1 MSNFPAHPA
10 ANLNSPAFKP
20 SYPAPSPTTVSDLNP
35 FAMDEAANSVKMY
48 FKAEMAIFTLPV
60 LEHVMELPAVLSPI
74 ADSKKFNLNASA
86 VAGFFGGEEAI
97 TAMATVH
104 LYRGRRWLGWYNSP
118 GSYIIAKEFGRISR
132 SRFWSGLFPGSNH
145 PPVVAFKLDGKTG
158 PKYVASHSGTVM
170 QQTGHLAH
178 LLTQGTDNSD
188 IVPTPLPA
196 SRHATISLYHWY
208 CFAMIFLG
216 IISSGVTCFVIG
228 SGDLDIDTV
237 KTPAKGSP
245 AGDGILL
252 MKNDV
257 IILKGKEKD
266 VNVITKGKFL
276 LKLKGEPEYTAIG
289 LCSLLLEVQFLLQL
303 LLIPQ
308 GSLIGQTM
316 FLTSIIASWAYN
328 SFLAS
333 LDEEKLQRKLFCD
346 TIGLR
351 QLTVLSFEA
360 STRTSMAA
368 FTCFVLCK
376 DLPRPLQG
384 IKPMNILLELVPNET
399 PVWQKWR
406 EQVVAQVK
414 KKEGEMIDFQSENVD
429 MSGLDEHDRALLKD
443 LLQDAK
449 DAYDGYILMTDD
461 RRSLKNTKSS

>member
-1 MSNFPAHPA
+1 
-10 ANLNSPAFKP
+10 
-20 SYPAPSPTTVSDLNP
+20 
-35 FAMDEAANSVKMY
+35 
-48 FKAEMAIFTLPV
+48 
-60 LEHVMELPAVLSPI
+60 
-74 ADSKKFNLNASA
+74 KFNLNASA

-118 GSYIIAKEFGRISR
+118 GSYIIAKEFGRISG

-188 IVPTPLPA
+188 VVPTPLPA
-196 SRHATISLYHWY
+196 SRHATISCISIVTVPEITYDNLHVQTMSIHHAVLASFPILVSVCTCIFSALFADWY

-216 IISSGVTCFVIG
+216 IISGGVTCFVIG

-414 KKEGEMIDFQSENVD
+414 KKEGEMIDFQSEHVD
-429 MSGLDEHDRALLKD
+429 MSGLDEHDKALLKD

-449 DAYDGYILMTDD
+449 DAYDGYI
-461 RRSLKNTKSS
+461 R

>member
-1 MSNFPAHPA
+1 
-10 ANLNSPAFKP
+10 
-20 SYPAPSPTTVSDLNP
+20 
-35 FAMDEAANSVKMY
+35 
-48 FKAEMAIFTLPV
+48 
-60 LEHVMELPAVLSPI
+60 MELPAVLSPI
-74 ADSKKFNLNASA
+74 ANSKKFNLNASA

-132 SRFWSGLFPGSNH
+132 SRFWNGLFPGSSH
-145 PPVVAFKLDGKTG
+145 HDPAVAFRLDGKTG

-178 LLTQGTDNSD
+178 LLTQGTDHSVVPPMLLPSARDATTSLISIVTVPD
-188 IVPTPLPA
+188 INYDNLSMQTIRISNHHAVLA
-196 SRHATISLYHWY
+196 SFPILVSVGTCILSALFADWY

-228 SGDLDIDTV
+228 SGDLDIETV
-237 KTPAKGSP
+237 KTPAEGSP
-245 AGDGILL
+245 VGDGMLL
-252 MKNDV
+252 INNNV
-257 IILKGKEKD
+257 FILKGKEKD
-266 VNVITKGKFL
+266 VNVITKGKFV
-276 LKLKGEPEYTAIG
+276 LKLKGKPEYTAIG

-333 LDEEKLQRKLFCD
+333 LDEEKLQRKLFYD
-346 TIGLR
+346 TIKLR
-351 QLTVLSFEA
+351 QPAVLSFKA
-360 STRTSMAA
+360 STRTIMAV
-368 FTCFVLCK
+368 FTCFVLCE
-376 DLPRPLQG
+376 DIQRPLQG
-384 IKPMNILLELVPNET
+384 VEPMNILLELVPNET

-414 KKEGEMIDFQSENVD
+414 KKKEGETIDFQSGNVD
-429 MSGLDEHDRALLKD
+429 MLVGLDDHDKTLLAN
-443 LLQDAK
+443 LLQDAE
-449 DAYDGYILMTDD
+449 DAYKGYTTQ
-461 RRSLKNTKSS
+461 RRATTLHPTFTATMGIELHNFNM